1 MNGIKDWLGLAAAVI
16 GLLVGV
22 KLLVANPIEARLD
35 RMETRINARFDAQ
48 QAETNQRFDVL
59 QAETNRRFDAQQ
71 AETNRRFDALLEA
84 IMAFDRRVARLEG
97 RLDAQDAGEESAP
110 QP

>member
-1 MNGIKDWLGLAAAVI
+1 MMNVIKEWTGFAAAVI

-35 RMETRINARFDAQ
+35 RMERRLNPRLDAH
-48 QAETNQRFDVL
+48 

-71 AETNRRFDALLEA
+71 AENDRRFDALLEA

-97 RLDAQDAGEESAP
+97 RLDARDAGEEPAP

>member
-1 MNGIKDWLGLAAAVI
+1 MNGIKDWLGLVAAVV

-35 RMETRINARFDAQ
+35 RMETRINARLDAH
-48 QAETNQRFDVL
+48 

-71 AETNRRFDALLEA
+71 AENDRRFDALLEA
-84 IMAFDRRVARLEG
+84 IMDFDRRVARLEG
-97 RLDAQDAGEESAP
+97 RLDAQDE
-110 QP
+110 QPAE

>member
-1 MNGIKDWLGLAAAVI
+1 MNGIKDWLGLAVAVI

-35 RMETRINARFDAQ
+35 RMETRLNARFDAQ
-48 QAETNQRFDVL
+48 QAETS
-59 QAETNRRFDAQQ
+59 
-71 AETNRRFDALLEA
+71 RRFDALLEA

-97 RLDAQDAGEESAP
+97 RLDAQDAGEKSAP

>member
-35 RMETRINARFDAQ
+35 RMETRLNARLDAQ
-48 QAETNQRFDVL
+48 

-84 IMAFDRRVARLEG
+84 VMAFDRRVARLEG
-97 RLDAQDAGEESAP
+97 RLDAHDAGEESAP